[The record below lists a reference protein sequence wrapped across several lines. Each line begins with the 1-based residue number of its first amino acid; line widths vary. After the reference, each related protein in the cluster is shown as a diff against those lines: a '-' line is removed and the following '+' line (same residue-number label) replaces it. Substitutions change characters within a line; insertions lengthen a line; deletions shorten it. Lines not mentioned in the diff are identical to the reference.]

1 LIKAR
6 YPLLYVPSWEEKR
19 IVDTI
24 QEVASI
30 GPVGKVVYTWT
41 VATGLYRRGLAPVP
55 NTVEPLAALEFVE
68 KFNRPAIFCFLDF
81 HPFLE
86 SRNVTVRK
94 LKNLANV
101 IKQDFKT
108 IILISPTLTIPV
120 ELQKIV
126 TVVDFLLPGEEEIN
140 ALLDT
145 VVEEQGEHQ
154 YRVNLSKSERE
165 KLVKAAQGL
174 TLDEIEN
181 AFSKSVVTDG
191 VLDAADIDL
200 ILEEKR
206 QVIRKTGILDYYPVT
221 EGMEAVGGLGALKE
235 WLRKRGRSFTDEA
248 KAFGLPA
255 PKGVLVTGI
264 PGCGKSLCAR
274 AASALW
280 QLPLLRLDMGKIFA
294 GIVGSSE
301 ENMRKAIQTAEAI
314 APCILWID
322 EIEKG
327 LAGTG
332 GSGDSGVSAR
342 VFGTFLTWMQEK
354 TSAVF
359 VFATANAIEK
369 LPPELLRKG
378 RFDEIFFVDLPQPQE
393 RMDIFKIHLIKRHK
407 VLKKFDL
414 RALSDASEGYSGS
427 EIEQAVI
434 TGMVEAFDENRQ
446 LNQQDLIAGI
456 VKTVPL
462 SRTMSEY
469 MLALHIWAEERA
481 VMAAFP
487 EQTLPELEP
496 SETDLPLA
504 EPEEIAVGQDCLLVV
519 EAVESTASME
529 TSTDLQESSEA
540 EEKKKAIP
548 GVGTSF

>member
-1 LIKAR
+1 MIKAR

-24 QEVASI
+24 QEVASN
-30 GPVGKVVYTWT
+30 GPIAKVVYTWT
-41 VATGLYRRGLAPVP
+41 VATGLYRRGLAAVP

-94 LKNLANV
+94 LKNLAGV

-120 ELQKIV
+120 ELQKVV

-140 ALLDT
+140 TLLDT
-145 VVEEQGEHQ
+145 VVQEQGEHQ
-154 YRVNLSKSERE
+154 YKVNLSGAERE

-181 AFSKSVVTDG
+181 AFSKAVVTDG

-221 EGMEAVGGLGALKE
+221 EGMEVVGGLGALKE

-264 PGCGKSLCAR
+264 PGCGKSLCAK

-354 TSAVF
+354 TTAVF

-393 RMDIFKIHLIKRHK
+393 RMDIFQIHLSKRR
-407 VLKKFDL
+407 KKISEFDL

-434 TGMVEAFDENRQ
+434 TGMVEAFDANRQ
-446 LNQQDLIAGI
+446 LDQQDLLAGI
-456 VKTVPL
+456 KKTVPL

-469 MLALHIWAEERA
+469 MQALHLWAEERA
-481 VMAAFP
+481 VMAALP
-487 EQTLPELEP
+487 EQPLQELEMAA
-496 SETDLPLA
+496 EIFPLTEA
-504 EPEEIAVGQDCLLVV
+504 EDSAARQGCLATTAAPVLALTEEPKDVR
-519 EAVESTASME
+519 
-529 TSTDLQESSEA
+529 ESSEA
-540 EEKKKAIP
+540 EEKKKAKP
-548 GVGTSF
+548 GD

>member
-1 LIKAR
+1 MIKAR

-30 GPVGKVVYTWT
+30 GPISKVVYTWT

-94 LKNLANV
+94 LKNLASV

-120 ELQKIV
+120 ELQKVV

-140 ALLDT
+140 TLLDT
-145 VVEEQGEHQ
+145 VVQEQGEHQ
-154 YRVNLSKSERE
+154 YRVNLSKAERE

-181 AFSKSVVTDG
+181 AFSKAVVTDG

-206 QVIRKTGILDYYPVT
+206 QVIRKTGILDYYPAT
-221 EGMEAVGGLGALKE
+221 EGMESVGGLGALKE

-264 PGCGKSLCAR
+264 PGCGKSLCAK

-327 LAGTG
+327 LAGTS

-354 TSAVF
+354 TTAVF

-393 RMDIFKIHLIKRHK
+393 RMDIFQIHLIKRNK
-407 VLKKFDL
+407 LLKEFDL
-414 RALSDASEGYSGS
+414 RALSDTSEGYSGS

-456 VKTVPL
+456 EKTVPL

-481 VMAAFP
+481 VMAALP
-487 EQTLPELEP
+487 EQPLQELE
-496 SETDLPLA
+496 TAAGVLPLA
-504 EPEEIAVGQDCLLVV
+504 EPEETAAGQGCLL
-519 EAVESTASME
+519 AAESIVIME
-529 TSTDLQESSEA
+529 KPTDFQESSEA

-548 GVGTSF
+548 GT

>member
-1 LIKAR
+1 MIKAR

-30 GPVGKVVYTWT
+30 GPISKVVYTWT

-94 LKNLANV
+94 LKNLASV

-120 ELQKIV
+120 ELQKVV

-140 ALLDT
+140 TLLDT
-145 VVEEQGEHQ
+145 VVQEQGEHQ
-154 YRVNLSKSERE
+154 YRVNLSKAERE

-181 AFSKSVVTDG
+181 AFSKAVVTDG

-206 QVIRKTGILDYYPVT
+206 QVIRKTGILDYYPAT
-221 EGMEAVGGLGALKE
+221 EGMESVGGLGALKE

-264 PGCGKSLCAR
+264 PGCGKSLCAK

-332 GSGDSGVSAR
+332 GIGDSGVSAR

-354 TSAVF
+354 TTAVF

-393 RMDIFKIHLIKRHK
+393 RMDIFQIHLIKRNK
-407 VLKKFDL
+407 LLKEFDL
-414 RALSDASEGYSGS
+414 RALSDTSEGYSGS

-456 VKTVPL
+456 EKTVPL

-481 VMAAFP
+481 VMAALP
-487 EQTLPELEP
+487 EQPLQELE
-496 SETDLPLA
+496 TAAGVLPLA
-504 EPEEIAVGQDCLLVV
+504 EPEETAAGQGCLL
-519 EAVESTASME
+519 AAESIVIME
-529 TSTDLQESSEA
+529 KPTDFQESSEA

-548 GVGTSF
+548 GT

>member
-30 GPVGKVVYTWT
+30 GPISKVVYTWT

-94 LKNLANV
+94 LKNLASV

-120 ELQKIV
+120 ELQKVV

-140 ALLDT
+140 TLLDT
-145 VVEEQGEHQ
+145 VVQEQGEHQ
-154 YRVNLSKSERE
+154 YRVNLSKVERE

-181 AFSKSVVTDG
+181 AFSKAVVTDG

-206 QVIRKTGILDYYPVT
+206 QVIRKTGILDYYPAT
-221 EGMEAVGGLGALKE
+221 EGMESVGGLGALKE

-264 PGCGKSLCAR
+264 PGCGKSLCAK

-327 LAGTG
+327 LAGTS

-354 TSAVF
+354 TTAVF

-393 RMDIFKIHLIKRHK
+393 RMDIFQIHLIKRNK
-407 VLKKFDL
+407 LLKEFDL
-414 RALSDASEGYSGS
+414 RALSDTSEGYSGS

-456 VKTVPL
+456 EKTVPL

-481 VMAAFP
+481 VMAALP
-487 EQTLPELEP
+487 EQPLQELE
-496 SETDLPLA
+496 TAAGVLPLA
-504 EPEEIAVGQDCLLVV
+504 EPEETAAGQGCLL
-519 EAVESTASME
+519 AAESIVIME
-529 TSTDLQESSEA
+529 KPTDFQESSEA
-540 EEKKKAIP
+540 EEKKKAIQ
-548 GVGTSF
+548 GA

>member
-1 LIKAR
+1 MIKAR

-30 GPVGKVVYTWT
+30 GPISKVVYTWT

-94 LKNLANV
+94 LKNLASV

-120 ELQKIV
+120 ELQKVV

-140 ALLDT
+140 TLLDT
-145 VVEEQGEHQ
+145 VVQEQGEHQ
-154 YRVNLSKSERE
+154 YRVNLSKAERE

-181 AFSKSVVTDG
+181 AFSKAVVTDG

-206 QVIRKTGILDYYPVT
+206 QVIRKTGILDYYPAT
-221 EGMEAVGGLGALKE
+221 EGMESVGGLGALKE

-264 PGCGKSLCAR
+264 PGCGKSLCAK

-354 TSAVF
+354 TTAVF

-393 RMDIFKIHLIKRHK
+393 RMDIFQIHLIKRNK
-407 VLKKFDL
+407 LLKEFDL
-414 RALSDASEGYSGS
+414 RALSDTSEGYSGS

-456 VKTVPL
+456 EKTVPL

-481 VMAAFP
+481 VMAALP
-487 EQTLPELEP
+487 EQPLQELE
-496 SETDLPLA
+496 TAAGVLPLA
-504 EPEEIAVGQDCLLVV
+504 EPEETAAGQGCLL
-519 EAVESTASME
+519 AAESIVIME
-529 TSTDLQESSEA
+529 KPTDFQESSEA

-548 GVGTSF
+548 GT

>member
-1 LIKAR
+1 MIKAR

-24 QEVASI
+24 QEVASS
-30 GPVGKVVYTWT
+30 GPIAKVVYTWT
-41 VATGLYRRGLAPVP
+41 VATGLYRRGLAAVP

-94 LKNLANV
+94 LKNLAGV

-120 ELQKIV
+120 ELQKVV
-126 TVVDFLLPGEEEIN
+126 TVVDFFLPGEEEIN
-140 ALLDT
+140 TLLDT
-145 VVEEQGEHQ
+145 VVQQQGEHQ
-154 YRVNLSKSERE
+154 YKVNLSTAERE

-181 AFSKSVVTDG
+181 AFSKAVVTDG

-264 PGCGKSLCAR
+264 PGCGKSLCAK

-354 TSAVF
+354 TTAVF

-393 RMDIFKIHLIKRHK
+393 RMDIFQIHLSKRRK
-407 VLKKFDL
+407 TLSEFDL
-414 RALSDASEGYSGS
+414 RTLSDASEGYSGS

-434 TGMVEAFDENRQ
+434 TGMVEAFDANRQ
-446 LNQQDLIAGI
+446 LDQQDLLAGI
-456 VKTVPL
+456 EKTVPL

-469 MLALHIWAEERA
+469 MLALHLWAEERA
-481 VMAAFP
+481 VMAALP
-487 EQTLPELEP
+487 EQPLQELETAA
-496 SETDLPLA
+496 EALPLTETEENA
-504 EPEEIAVGQDCLLVV
+504 AYPGCLAAAAASASAITEEPMNA
-519 EAVESTASME
+519 
-529 TSTDLQESSEA
+529 QESSEA
-540 EEKKKAIP
+540 EEKKKAEPRI
-548 GVGTSF
+548 

>member
-1 LIKAR
+1 MIKAR

-30 GPVGKVVYTWT
+30 GPISKVVYTWT

-94 LKNLANV
+94 LKNLASV

-120 ELQKIV
+120 ELQKVV

-140 ALLDT
+140 TLLDT
-145 VVEEQGEHQ
+145 VVQEQGEHQ
-154 YRVNLSKSERE
+154 YRVNLSKAERE

-181 AFSKSVVTDG
+181 AFSKAVVTDG

-206 QVIRKTGILDYYPVT
+206 QVIRKTGILDYYPAT
-221 EGMEAVGGLGALKE
+221 EGMESVGGLGALKE

-264 PGCGKSLCAR
+264 PGCGKSLCAK

-332 GSGDSGVSAR
+332 GIGDSGVSAR

-354 TSAVF
+354 TTAVF

-393 RMDIFKIHLIKRHK
+393 RMDIFQIHLIKRNK
-407 VLKKFDL
+407 LLKEFDL
-414 RALSDASEGYSGS
+414 RALSDTSEGYSGS

-456 VKTVPL
+456 EKTVPL

-481 VMAAFP
+481 VMAALP
-487 EQTLPELEP
+487 EQPLQELE
-496 SETDLPLA
+496 TAAGVLPLA
-504 EPEEIAVGQDCLLVV
+504 EPEETAAGQGCLL
-519 EAVESTASME
+519 AAESIVIME
-529 TSTDLQESSEA
+529 KPTDFQESSEA
-540 EEKKKAIP
+540 EEKKKAIQ
-548 GVGTSF
+548 GA